1 MGNAAIA
8 QVQNCLE
15 RGNVAGIDCAMAEL
29 ERIAAQAR
37 EPILR
42 WYLQLFRGMRCY
54 IAGDMR
60 GLERAAREALA
71 IGACV
76 GDETAQHAHA
86 MQSAGLYRVVG
97 RLSEFEALA
106 RESTLRFPA
115 LVGWR
120 LALAHAEA
128 DRGRYELALSM
139 LEQVTKDPGSLDPF
153 TMSTLAPLAELC
165 GFFGTVEMAKL
176 LYERMLPFADLW
188 GNIAFGVS
196 TYGPLARALGML
208 AIRARDLDAA
218 ERHLEA
224 SLASALAAK
233 SPTFESLTLMAHAR
247 ALLKR
252 NDPAN
257 RARARDMLATAE
269 TINRRCGFVGNS
281 NMVRLMSRRSG
292 LALPEL
298 SASANVSAN
307 A

>member
-1 MGNAAIA
+1 
-8 QVQNCLE
+8 
-15 RGNVAGIDCAMAEL
+15 
-29 ERIAAQAR
+29 
-37 EPILR
+37 
-42 WYLQLFRGMRCY
+42 
-54 IAGDMR
+54 
-60 GLERAAREALA
+60 
-71 IGACV
+71 
-76 GDETAQHAHA
+76 
-86 MQSAGLYRVVG
+86 
-97 RLSEFEALA
+97 
-106 RESTLRFPA
+106 
-115 LVGWR
+115 
-120 LALAHAEA
+120 
-128 DRGRYELALSM
+128 
-139 LEQVTKDPGSLDPF
+139 
-153 TMSTLAPLAELC
+153 
-165 GFFGTVEMAKL
+165 
-176 LYERMLPFADLW
+176 
-188 GNIAFGVS
+188 VS

-298 SASANVSAN
+298 SALAASGPQSPRCA
-307 A
+307 